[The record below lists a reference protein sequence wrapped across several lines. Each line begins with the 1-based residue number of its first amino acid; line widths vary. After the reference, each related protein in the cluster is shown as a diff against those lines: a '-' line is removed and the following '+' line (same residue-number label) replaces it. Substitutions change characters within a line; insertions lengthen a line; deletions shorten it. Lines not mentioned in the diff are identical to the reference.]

1 MCAVGAKSLS
11 LSVSALMAT
20 LFVLSLSAVVSKG
33 MWVVWPRLF
42 GDLGLWDGKW
52 NFIKYMLK
60 FKLNIEYILQ
70 QCTSRSLDSGFELN
84 IDQISDII
92 KQTVFLVEEMKKN
105 AFDLLVEF
113 TDGCLCHG
121 ANMVGLWM
129 WVSAC
134 LT

>member
-42 GDLGLWDGKW
+42 GDLGLWDGKC
-52 NFIKYMLK
+52 NFIKYVLK
-60 FKLNIEYILQ
+60 FILNIEYILQ

-84 IDQISDII
+84 IDQ
-92 KQTVFLVEEMKKN
+92 TVFLVEEMKKN
-105 AFDLLVEF
+105 NAFDLLVLF

>member
-33 MWVVWPRLF
+33 MWVVWPRLS

-52 NFIKYMLK
+52 NFIKYILK
-60 FKLNIEYILQ
+60 FILNIEYILR

-84 IDQISDII
+84 IDQICDII
-92 KQTVFLVEEMKKN
+92 KQTVFLVEEMKKKN
-105 AFDLLVEF
+105 NSFDLLV
-113 TDGCLCHG
+113 
-121 ANMVGLWM
+121 
-129 WVSAC
+129 
-134 LT
+134 

>member
-33 MWVVWPRLF
+33 MWVVWPRLS

-52 NFIKYMLK
+52 NFIKSMLK
-60 FKLNIEYILQ
+60 FILNIEYILQ

-84 IDQISDII
+84 IDQ
-92 KQTVFLVEEMKKN
+92 TVFLVEEMKKKRI
-105 AFDLLVEF
+105 
-113 TDGCLCHG
+113 
-121 ANMVGLWM
+121 
-129 WVSAC
+129 
-134 LT
+134 